1 MKSRHSCVIA
11 SKGIKA
17 FLFLC
22 FQCSFFLFNSSLKAQ
37 IHLIDSEDS
46 SKIVNAKIHLTHSK
60 QNYYSNSKGIVTVNV
75 ADKMFHLSVTH
86 QDYDTLIG
94 IFKHN
99 SILYLKRKSKQY
111 KTFVFTNV
119 SGTKTELKDVLANIS
134 VIPSEK
140 IVETGSQ
147 NLADV
152 LKYEPNIEITQDPSL
167 GTSLTLNG
175 ISGQNVKI
183 LKNGAQLSGDM
194 NGSIDLSQVNVGNI
208 EQIEIVEGPMS
219 LLYGS
224 NALGGTVNIISKNPQ
239 NQNEKQLKTYTES
252 SGHYNQS
259 LAWIQKIKKGSLQ
272 LNVGRN
278 FFDGWNQN
286 HRMVFENANEY
297 ADSSRYMLW
306 KPKRQGF
313 AEMNIHLPLSKN
325 SHLKLNSDYLNE
337 KIINKGLPMGP
348 YFETALDDFYNTQR
362 FNQSA
367 EINVTNPVL
376 RHNVFLNINY
386 FRRTKNTYFND
397 LTDLSKSRLTSAENQ
412 DTTQIYSS
420 QIRYISSYKK
430 KSLSLNYGVDFQYES
445 FIGKKVSS
453 ASNYIVNTAAVLVA
467 NYRLNRSLDLKTG
480 VRQNINSTAKI
491 PLIPSIMV
499 SYAINKKSKLNASF
513 SKGFRTP
520 GIKELYLYFVDINHN
535 IVGNENLKS
544 ESSNHLNLQYQYRN
558 PISKT
563 SQLHLQINSFKNIY
577 TDMISLALKS
587 GTEYTYINIGSVKNI
602 GINSSLKYSLKHLEI
617 QLKSSLLGTKNQ
629 LNLDSLQQY
638 LFSNN
643 WSMHTSIY
651 LNASHSLK
659 LNVLYNYFGKSPFIV
674 LNEGKSQQMNVPSY
688 QMMDLTINQIVRY
701 KSMKLNLCFGVKNL
715 MNVTNI
721 QAGAFN
727 SGVHSSGNQ
736 RIISNGRN
744 LFLSTI
750 FNF

>member
-17 FLFLC
+17 FLFL
-22 FQCSFFLFNSSLKAQ
+22 FLNCSFLFISSLNAQ
-37 IHLIDSEDS
+37 IQLMDNEDS
-46 SKIVNAKIHLTHSK
+46 SFIFNAKIHIINS
-60 QNYYSNSKGIVTVNV
+60 NVNIYSNSQGIANFKTIENT
-75 ADKMFHLSVTH
+75 FQLCITH
-86 QDYDTLIG
+86 ENYDTLIG
-94 IFKHN
+94 EFTNHSKLFLN
-99 SILYLKRKSKQY
+99 RKSKQY

-119 SGTKTELKDVLANIS
+119 SGNKTELKDVLANIS

-147 NLADV
+147 NLADI
-152 LKYEPNIEITQDPSL
+152 LKYEPNIEISQDPSL

-194 NGSIDLSQVNVGNI
+194 NGSIDLSQVNVGHI

-224 NALGGTVNIISKNPQ
+224 NALGGTINIISKNPQ
-239 NQNEKQLKTYTES
+239 YQNEKQLKTFTES

-259 LAWIQKIKKGSLQ
+259 LSWIQKIKKSSLQ
-272 LNVGRN
+272 MNVGRN
-278 FFDGWNQN
+278 FFDGWNVN
-286 HRMVFENANEY
+286 HRMVFEKANEF

-313 AEMNIHLPLSKN
+313 AEMNLHIPLTKN
-325 SHLKLNSDYLNE
+325 SHLKLNSDYLTE

-367 EINVTNPVL
+367 EINIVNPIF
-376 RHNVFLNINY
+376 RHNVFLNVNY
-386 FRRTKNTYFND
+386 FKRTKNTYFND

-420 QIRYISSYKK
+420 QVRYISSFKK
-430 KSLSLNYGVDFQYES
+430 KSLSLNYGIDFHYES
-445 FIGKKVSS
+445 FIGKKIST

-467 NYRLNRSLDLKTG
+467 NYRLNRFLDIKTG

-491 PLIPSIMV
+491 PLIPSIMM
-499 SYAINKKSKLNASF
+499 SYHINKKSKLNASF

-558 PISKT
+558 QISKT
-563 SQLHLQINSFKNIY
+563 SQFHLQFNAFKNIY

-602 GINSSLKYSLKHLEI
+602 GINSSLKYSIKNLEI

-629 LNLDSLQQY
+629 LNLDSLKQY
-638 LFSNN
+638 LYSNN
-643 WSMHTSIY
+643 WSMHSSIY

-659 LNVLYNYFGKSPFIV
+659 LNLLYNYFGQSPFIV
-674 LNEGKSQQMNVPSY
+674 LNDGRSQLMKVPSY
-688 QMMDLTINQIVRY
+688 QMMDVTINQIIRY
-701 KSMKLNLCFGVKNL
+701 KSLKLNLCFGVKNL
-715 MNVTNI
+715 MNVRNV

-744 LFLSTI
+744 LFLSTT